1 MSACR
6 TLDFRHACMPK
17 WIMPA
22 YVIVNTRVS
31 DPVKI
36 QQYRDLA
43 QQSVHQYGGRYLVR
57 GGPLDV
63 LEGDYHPER
72 LVVLEFDSLE
82 QVRVWYA
89 SEAYQQAK
97 AAREGIAQFDMI
109 AVEGLA
115 VPL

>member
-1 MSACR
+1 
-6 TLDFRHACMPK
+6 MPK

-36 QQYRDLA
+36 QHYRDLA

-63 LEGDYHPER
+63 LEGGYHPER
-72 LVVLEFDSLE
+72 LVMLEFDSLE
-82 QVRVWYA
+82 QVQVWYA

-97 AAREGIAQFDMI
+97 AAREDIAQFDMI
-109 AVEGLA
+109 VVEGLA

>member
-1 MSACR
+1 
-6 TLDFRHACMPK
+6 
-17 WIMPA
+17 MPA

-36 QQYRDLA
+36 QHYRDLA
-43 QQSVHQYGGRYLVR
+43 QQSVHKHGGRYVVR
-57 GGPLDV
+57 GGPLLV
-63 LEGDYHPER
+63 LEGEYHPER

-82 QVRVWYA
+82 HIRQWYA
-89 SEAYQQAK
+89 SEDYLQAK